1 MTARFGNRPDIS
13 VRMLVS
19 GSNYVDARANGSLP
33 HLMYHNQSIV
43 IVTDFQMSRGSRD
56 CGG

>member
-1 MTARFGNRPDIS
+1 MTARFGNIS

-33 HLMYHNQSIV
+33 HRMYHNQSIV